1 MPEFLKE
8 EPWFYIKSDKKRIS
22 QLKNIYNEQKIVI
35 VGNGP
40 SLNKI
45 NFDLLKSVKT
55 ISFNSIFLKK
65 EFKPFIYMVEDGAV
79 ARENYKTINKYKS
92 EYRFFPK
99 CYKSFLDYDEN
110 TYFFNMNRGMYE
122 ETSTNYNMPRFSGDF
137 SKRGYCGQSVTIMS
151 LQLAFFMGFKDI
163 GLIGMDFNYVIPKDT
178 IIDGH
183 NYLSQGEDPN
193 HFHSNYFG
201 AGKTW
206 HDPKLENVKKSYEL
220 AKIIFE
226 SDNRNIVNCTIGGK
240 LEVFQRKS
248 LENFLND

>member
-22 QLKNIYNEQKIVI
+22 QLKNIYNEEKIVI

-45 NFDLLKSVKT
+45 DFDLLKSVKT

-65 EFKPFIYMVEDGAV
+65 DFQPFIYMVEDGAV
-79 ARENYKTINKYKS
+79 ALENKDSINKYKS

-99 CYKSFLDYDEN
+99 CYKSFIEPDEN

-122 ETSTNYNMPRFSGDF
+122 ETSTNYDLPRFSGDF
-137 SKRGYCGQSVTIMS
+137 SKRGYCGQSVTIMA
-151 LQLAFFMGFKDI
+151 LQLAFYMGFKDVA
-163 GLIGMDFNYVIPKDT
+163 LIGMDFNYIIPKDT
-178 IIDGH
+178 VIEGH
-183 NYLSQGEDPN
+183 NYLSKGADPN
-193 HFHSNYFG
+193 HFDKNYFG

-206 HDPKLENVKKSYEL
+206 HDPKLYNVSKSYKL
-220 AKIIFE
+220 AKIVYE
-226 SDNRNIVNCTIGGK
+226 SYGKKIINCSVGGK
-240 LEVFQRKS
+240 LDIFERNSLRKFI
-248 LENFLND
+248 EN